1 MTSQGAPAPPG
12 ANSYNMPEDIQPRY
26 TPRIAEMPSEER
38 PRERL
43 QNYGAPSLSHAE
55 LIAILLR
62 TGTSRESALDMA
74 RRIMAQY
81 GTLRSLAG
89 ASFSELTRLNG
100 IGGAKAAQIMA
111 GLELGQRLRNDPRQ
125 ERRSVSNPQDV
136 FDLLGDE
143 MSLLT
148 QEHLKVILLDTKNRV
163 MEVQEVYKGNVNSSM
178 VRASEVFRAAV
189 KANATAMLLVHNH
202 PSGNPSPSAQD
213 AHLTADLVKAGKLL
227 GIDVLDHIII
237 GHPAE
242 KAFVSLKEQGLG
254 FG

>member
-1 MTSQGAPAPPG
+1 
-12 ANSYNMPEDIQPRY
+12 MPEDFQPRY
-26 TPRIAEMPSEER
+26 TLRISEMPSGER

-43 QNYGAPSLSHAE
+43 QNYGPSSLSHAE

-74 RRIMAQY
+74 GRIMSRY
-81 GTLRSLAG
+81 GTLRGLAG
-89 ASFSELTRLNG
+89 ATFSELVQLDG
-100 IGGAKAAQIMA
+100 VGEAKAAQIMA
-111 GLELGQRLRNDPRQ
+111 GLELGKRLRNDPRL
-125 ERRSVSNPQDV
+125 EKRPVSNPQDV
-136 FDLLGDE
+136 FELLGDE

-163 MEVQEVYKGNVNSSM
+163 MEVHEVYKGNVNSSM

-189 KANATAMLLVHNH
+189 KANATAILLAHNH
-202 PSGNPSPSAQD
+202 PSGNPTPSAQD

-242 KAFVSLKEQGLG
+242 KAFVSLKEQGIG

>member
-1 MTSQGAPAPPG
+1 
-12 ANSYNMPEDIQPRY
+12 MPEDSQPRY

-43 QNYGAPSLSHAE
+43 EKYGARNLSHAE

-74 RRIMAQY
+74 QRIVAQY
-81 GTLRSLAG
+81 GTLRGLAVATFG
-89 ASFSELTRLNG
+89 ELTQLDG
-100 IGGAKAAQIMA
+100 VGKAKAAQIMA
-111 GLELGQRLRNDPRQ
+111 GIELGQRLRDDPRQ
-125 ERRSVSNPQDV
+125 ERRSVSSPQDV

-163 MEVQEVYKGNVNSSM
+163 MEVHEVYKGNVNSSM

-202 PSGNPSPSAQD
+202 PSGNPTPSAQD
-213 AHLTADLVKAGKLL
+213 AHLTADLVKAGKLM